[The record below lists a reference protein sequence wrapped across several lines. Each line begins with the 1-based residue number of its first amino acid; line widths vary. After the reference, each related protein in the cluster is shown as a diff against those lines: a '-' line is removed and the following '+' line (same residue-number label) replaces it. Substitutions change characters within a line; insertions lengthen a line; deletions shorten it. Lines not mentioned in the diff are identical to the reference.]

1 MLNYTTNTIFIN
13 SNGNYYNIFHNGITH
28 HANFFGNDYLPH
40 NISSIKVS
48 KEDMDIYGSEH
59 DAKYFYV
66 SISALN
72 SFNNILNFLKNNDIY
87 DNTKI
92 IIVSD
97 HATPVDS
104 SLFTNKKLD
113 FARGINA
120 LLMFKDFNVRGELK
134 TDTNFMTIADT
145 PYLATKHI
153 PNIKNPFNNKLITND
168 YKTNGANI
176 ILFNSW
182 YIQNQK
188 YNRYDFDILYNVKNN
203 IFDINNWKKFVVDWK
218 TKESK
223 EIELK

>member
-1 MLNYTTNTIFIN
+1 M
-13 SNGNYYNIFHNGITH
+13 
-28 HANFFGNDYLPH
+28 
-40 NISSIKVS
+40 
-48 KEDMDIYGSEH
+48 
-59 DAKYFYV
+59 
-66 SISALN
+66 N
-72 SFNNILNFLKNNDIY
+72 SFNNILNFLKNNNIY

-104 SLFTNKKLD
+104 SLFTNKNLD

-168 YKTNGANI
+168 YKTNGAYI
-176 ILFNSW
+176 IMPNSLEPS
-182 YIQNQK
+182 QQFS
-188 YNRYDFDILYNVKNN
+188 NRYNFNVYYHVKDN
-203 IFDINNWKKFVVDWK
+203 IFDINNWKKFVVDWR

-223 EIELK
+223 EIKLK